1 MNERIGFGQRLLA
14 ALIDGIVISVVG
26 GILGSVLGGML
37 GVGVG
42 GAAAASGAEGAD
54 AAAAGAALGGLMG
67 AVAGAMI
74 GSGIL
79 SIGWIVW
86 EGLTGQALGKKLL
99 KIRIKAA
106 DGSVAGPDKLFTRAA
121 VKYSSSLLTLISA
134 VTGIGFINTLGSLAF
149 LVVIIGCFFVLGQ
162 NRQAFH
168 DMLAKTA
175 VFKA

>member
-14 ALIDGIVISVVG
+14 ALIDGIAICVLG

-54 AAAAGAALGGLMG
+54 AAAGAAVGGFIGAIAGAA
-67 AVAGAMI
+67 I
-74 GSGIL
+74 GISIL

-86 EGLTGQALGKKLL
+86 EGLTGQALGKMLL

-106 DGSVAGPDKLFTRAA
+106 
-121 VKYSSSLLTLISA
+121 
-134 VTGIGFINTLGSLAF
+134 
-149 LVVIIGCFFVLGQ
+149 
-162 NRQAFH
+162 
-168 DMLAKTA
+168 
-175 VFKA
+175 